1 MAQVKNDFELKQ
13 LRYAGHVTAEIVDA
27 LGRMIAVGVS
37 AGDLE
42 KRAQELCQEYG
53 VTPAFS
59 DVPGYSYATCIG
71 VNDEVVHSIPYDSKI
86 FAEGDLVKVDFGV
99 KYNGYYSDHCR
110 TFAVGSLQPI
120 HKQLIEA
127 GEAATANAVKLAIDG
142 NRIGD
147 LSFAMQATAEDA
159 GFSVVVNYVGHGI
172 GKKLHEPP
180 EIPAFG
186 EPGTGQ
192 FLKEN
197 MVICIECQVCEH
209 SAKLVHDRDGWTTR
223 TKDGGY
229 SVMFESMVRVGKKA
243 PEILSA

>member
-13 LRYAGHVTAEIVDA
+13 LRYAGHVTAEIVRA
-27 LGRMIAVGVS
+27 LGAMIKPGVS

-42 KRAQELCQEYG
+42 RAAWELCHHHG
-53 VTPAFS
+53 VTPSFV
-59 DVPGYSYATCIG
+59 DVPGYDYATCIS

-99 KYNGYYSDHCR
+99 KYNGYYSDHCK
-110 TFAVGSLQPI
+110 TFAVGAVSPLHQELL
-120 HKQLIEA
+120 KV

-147 LSFAMQATAEDA
+147 LSFAMQATAEEA
-159 GFSVVVNYVGHGI
+159 GFSVVTTYVGHGI
-172 GKKLHEPP
+172 GKKLHESP

-186 EPGTGQ
+186 DPGTGP
-192 FLKEN
+192 FLQEN
-197 MVICIECQVCEH
+197 MVICVECQVCEK
-209 SAKLVHDRDGWTTR
+209 SANLIHERDGWTTR

-229 SVMFESMVRVGKKA
+229 AVMFESMVRVGKKS